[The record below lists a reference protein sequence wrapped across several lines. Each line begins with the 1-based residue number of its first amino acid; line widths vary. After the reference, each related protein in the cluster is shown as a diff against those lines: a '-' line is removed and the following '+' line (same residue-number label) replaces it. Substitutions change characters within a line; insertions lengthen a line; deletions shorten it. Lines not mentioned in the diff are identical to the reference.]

1 MTSPGESSDT
11 DRTAHSTT
19 QSLGLGLITAAL
31 LTVVVLTLILFDG
44 EDVAFFAVP
53 ATVGVVVTFLV
64 WRFDKLWARILGIVA
79 TVVLALA
86 AFFLAFG
93 LFQPFSPI
101 EFIVG
106 VGFVMG
112 VLLSLYGGVRT
123 LIAGRKGISGPT
135 RGETRIRTGVLAV
148 MGVAAVFS
156 VVGFFATRTS
166 VSEAEAAGATALDM
180 VQFEFDPSAS
190 SVSEGG
196 SLLVT
201 NSDPFAHDFTLKD
214 LDIYVHVGPGS
225 EVIVE
230 LTAAPP
236 GTYDYY
242 CSLHSDGSS
251 GMRGTIT
258 IEG

>member
-1 MTSPGESSDT
+1 MIGSEDSSDT
-11 DRTAHSTT
+11 ERTAHSTT
-19 QSLGLGLITAAL
+19 QVLGLGLITAAL
-31 LTVVVLTLILFDG
+31 LAVVVLTLILFDG
-44 EDVAFFAVP
+44 DDVPIFAVL
-53 ATVGVVVTFLV
+53 ATVGAVVTFLV
-64 WRFDKLWARILGIVA
+64 WRFDKLWARILGMVA
-79 TVVLALA
+79 TVVLGLG

-93 LFQPFSPI
+93 LFQPFSPV
-101 EFIVG
+101 EFIAG
-106 VGFVMG
+106 VAFVMG

-123 LIAGRKGISGPT
+123 LIAGRKGISGST
-135 RGETRIRTGVLAV
+135 TGETRIRTGVLAV

-180 VQFEFDPSAS
+180 VEFEFEPSAS

-196 SLLVT
+196 SLFVT
-201 NSDPFAHDFTLKD
+201 NTDPFAHDFTLKD

-225 EVIVE
+225 EVIVD

-236 GTYDYY
+236 GAYDYY